1 LGEKRVSRE
10 EIHKLLGGYATDTLT
25 NAERKALFE
34 AAMEDQDLFDALAA
48 EQPLRE
54 LLQDDRA
61 RRELLAVLEPA
72 KQPTPKQRV
81 FSRAWIAA
89 AASVCVAAI
98 ALGLVWRMQPA
109 RQNVTFVAQAPVV
122 ADHVLQPPVAL
133 PQASQPVAP
142 KRSQDL
148 SRRESAPTARM
159 AAAPATSNEPQ
170 VPPPA
175 PMMAGAP
182 AALEM
187 QYIPA
192 PSEAKKEA
200 LEEARG
206 DLAGRSQAIPESTQ
220 VGKVTIPLQAKFVAQ
235 RYRLFK
241 KDSAG
246 VFQELPAPDVSR
258 GDTILFE
265 VTPSRDGQLTVSM
278 SGDNDVQTVFAGLVN
293 AGVPYRVP
301 LGGLVIAGE
310 PGARTFSIRWS
321 TPPRDMRVVQQ
332 SFKDKSSLQ
341 VAGAYGQRS
350 EPDEVKLVLTVR

>member
-1 LGEKRVSRE
+1 VSRE

-61 RRELLAVLEPA
+61 RRELLAALEPA
-72 KQPTPKQRV
+72 KQPAPKRWV
-81 FSRAWIAA
+81 FSHAWMAA

-98 ALGLVWRMQPA
+98 ALGLVWRMQPP
-109 RQNVTFVAQAPVV
+109 RPNVTFVAQAPLA
-122 ADHVLQPPVAL
+122 ADRMLPPPTAL
-133 PQASQPVAP
+133 PQASERADPQ
-142 KRSQDL
+142 RSQDI
-148 SRRESAPTARM
+148 SKREQERPFAIRM
-159 AAAPATSNEPQ
+159 APPARNEMVVVPEAPAP
-170 VPPPA
+170 V
-175 PMMAGAP
+175 MAGAQ
-182 AALEM
+182 AAPEM
-187 QYIPA
+187 RFVEP

-200 LEEARG
+200 VEDSKVEFVF
-206 DLAGRSQAIPESTQ
+206 RSQAEQETAQ
-220 VGKVTIPLQAKFVAQ
+220 VGKANFPLQAKFVAQ
-235 RYRLFK
+235 RYRLFR

-246 VFQELPAPDVSR
+246 VFQEMPAPDVSR

-278 SGDNDVQTVFAGLVN
+278 SGENDVQTVFTGLVN

-310 PGARTFSIRWS
+310 PGTRTFSIRWS
-321 TPPRDMRVVQQ
+321 TPPRDIRMVQQ

-341 VAGAYGQRS
+341 VTGAYGQRT
-350 EPDEVKLVLTVR
+350 EPDEIKLVMTVR